1 MRKILRSPI
10 AFVAVGVMVFATVYA
25 AASSLTVATDLLPQ
39 SGSHATADCD
49 TDGVAVGYTV
59 SGVNV
64 TKIVVTDDECATG
77 TITLTTTAGYT
88 FVESAT
94 QSNAGTVN
102 YTLGAV
108 GGAAAPISIV
118 TFNPGTVTV
127 TLVP

>member
-1 MRKILRSPI
+1 MRNKLRSPLAI
-10 AFVAVGVMVFATVYA
+10 VAVGVMVFASVFA
-25 AASSLTVATDLLPQ
+25 AASSLTVSNGTLPQ
-39 SGSHATADCD
+39 SGSAATADCD

-59 SGVNV
+59 SGTNV
-64 TKIVVTDDECATG
+64 TKIVVTDDECASG
-77 TITLTTTAGYT
+77 TITISTTAGYT

-94 QSNAGTVN
+94 QSNAATVN

-108 GGAAAPISIV
+108 GGAASPISIV